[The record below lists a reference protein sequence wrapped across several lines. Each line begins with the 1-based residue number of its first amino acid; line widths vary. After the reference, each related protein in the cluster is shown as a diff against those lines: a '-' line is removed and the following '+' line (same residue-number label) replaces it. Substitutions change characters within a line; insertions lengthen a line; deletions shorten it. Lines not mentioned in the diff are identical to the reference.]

1 MREASRKKSLALIRQ
16 NSPACLKGQRG
27 LFFYRLF
34 VVVLLRLLVSVVPLF
49 IGVFFLGKGLSQTLQ
64 VGGFTLVPLSS

>member
-1 MREASRKKSLALIRQ
+1 MRELPAKSPCTDTTKQPCR
-16 NSPACLKGQRG
+16 LKGQRG

-49 IGVFFLGKGLSQTLQ
+49 IGVFFLGKGLS
-64 VGGFTLVPLSS
+64 